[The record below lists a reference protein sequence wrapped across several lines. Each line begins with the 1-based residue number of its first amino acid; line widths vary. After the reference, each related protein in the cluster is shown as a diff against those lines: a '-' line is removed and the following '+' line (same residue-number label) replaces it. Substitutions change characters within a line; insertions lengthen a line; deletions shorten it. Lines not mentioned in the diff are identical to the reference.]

1 MTGRQVRSIPVM
13 GTVASVHVI
22 GTADA
27 AGLDAAVDACAD
39 TLHRADRVF
48 STYDDASDIRRM
60 ARGELLEE
68 DADPWVAEV
77 AEGCR
82 RAEIET
88 GGLFDA
94 HLPGFFD
101 PTGFVKGW
109 ATERALREHL
119 APLLLLPGVQAV
131 GLDVGGDLQVR
142 TSPDSDWTWNIGIVD
157 PADRG
162 RVLATVPL
170 RDGAVATSG
179 SAERGDHIVDPRR
192 GAPATGIRSA
202 TVIADSL
209 TRADV
214 WATAVVVAGD
224 DMSWLPRA
232 TGTSGLLV
240 TVTGSIRRWIDGV
253 TVDVK
258 CRPTTAPLLAPV

>member
-1 MTGRQVRSIPVM
+1 MTARHVETFAVM

-22 GTADA
+22 GEVDA
-27 AGLDAAVDACAD
+27 ARLARALDGCA
-39 TLHRADRVF
+39 TVLRRADRVF
-48 STYDDASDIRRM
+48 STYDEGSDIRRL
-60 ARGELLEE
+60 ARGELRMS

-77 AEGCR
+77 AAGCR
-82 RAEIET
+82 RFEAET

-142 TSPDSDWTWNIGIVD
+142 TAADADWVWSIGIVD
-157 PADRG
+157 PDDRS

-179 SAERGDHIVDPRR
+179 IAERGDHVIAPHR
-192 GAPATGIRSA
+192 GAPATAIRSA

-214 WATAVVVAGD
+214 WSTAIVAAGD
-224 DMSWLPRA
+224 DLSWLARA
-232 TGTSGLLV
+232 TATTGLIV
-240 TVTGSIRRWIDGV
+240 DATGAVRRWIDGV
-253 TVDVK
+253 TVEVQ
-258 CRPTTAPLLAPV
+258 PAA